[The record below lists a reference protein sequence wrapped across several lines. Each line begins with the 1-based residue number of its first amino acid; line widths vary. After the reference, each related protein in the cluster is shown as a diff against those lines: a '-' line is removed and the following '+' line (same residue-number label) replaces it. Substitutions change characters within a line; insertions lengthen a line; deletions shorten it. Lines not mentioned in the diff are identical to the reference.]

1 MNNSNAN
8 FDWNSKDKKNTIIF
22 HKDNIRLAQK
32 KIIKQMLFDKHF
44 KFCKEEI
51 DLKSRQYLWN
61 LQYAY
66 QSYLSDKNTILIRIL
81 CLQLRKHNDAS

>member
-1 MNNSNAN
+1 
-8 FDWNSKDKKNTIIF
+8 
-22 HKDNIRLAQK
+22 
-32 KIIKQMLFDKHF
+32 MLFDKHF